1 MIDGCS
7 ERLQLKL
14 DGWRKEYCA
23 LRCDESGPLLR
34 DVVKVYWRGLDLISR
49 MNDELEQL
57 MDGIVPAT
65 ARFSQVG
72 GRKSNPGDPTG
83 DMAVKID
90 ILQREIDSM
99 VEDVNCLE
107 VSVRWG
113 ITYMVE
119 TRKEREICTMRWVE
133 HLPYTDIG
141 QEAGYSEGYCRS
153 VISKAGK
160 QPTHMG

>member
-7 ERLQLKL
+7 EKLQFRL
-14 DGWRKEYCA
+14 DGWRAEYRELC
-23 LRCDESGPLLR
+23 CDETGPLLK
-34 DVVKVYWRGLDLISR
+34 DVVRVYWKGLNLIER
-49 MNDELEQL
+49 MHDELEQL
-57 MDGIVPAT
+57 RDGIVPAT

-72 GRKSNPGDPTG
+72 GRKSCPGDPTG

-90 ILQREIDSM
+90 ILTREIDSM

-113 ITYMVE
+113 ITYQVE
-119 TRKEREICTMRWVE
+119 TRKEREICTMRWLE
-133 HLPYTDIG
+133 HLPYLDIG

-153 VISKAGK
+153 VVSKAGK
-160 QPTHMG
+160 QSIHMG

>member
-7 ERLQLKL
+7 EKLQFKL
-14 DGWRKEYCA
+14 DGWRKELCA
-23 LRCDESGPLLR
+23 LQCDETGPLLK
-34 DVVKVYWRGLDLISR
+34 DVVKLYWRGLDLISR

-57 MDGIVPAT
+57 RDGIVPAT

-72 GRKSNPGDPTG
+72 GRKSNPGDPIG

-113 ITYMVE
+113 ITYIVE
-119 TRKEREICTMRWVE
+119 TRKEREICTMRWIE
-133 HLPYTDIG
+133 HLPFVEIG
-141 QEAGYSEGYCRS
+141 KEAGYSEGYCRS
-153 VISKAGK
+153 VVSKAGK
-160 QPTHMG
+160 QSTHMG